1 MSRAKRLGRLVPL
14 VAGVLLAVACG
25 GPQEPGSAG
34 TDCFR
39 DDDCEPGLVC
49 ASLDPAIPG
58 DRVCTDDVSGL
69 VSTVPGPVQTDAA
82 RRGGGGSRRWCQP
95 GGAPNGD
102 QPAAGAPSQ
111 PAAGG
116 APSTLPPAAFRTRGA
131 GGRRIQPLALTASRR
146 TSRGCASGRG
156 ASPGGRRR
164 RLRP

>member
-14 VAGVLLAVACG
+14 VAGFLVAVACG

-49 ASLDPAIPG
+49 ASLDPAVPG

-69 VSTVPGPVQTDAA
+69 VSTVPGPVADSGAPPPDGVA
-82 RRGGGGSRRWCQP
+82 GAP
-95 GGAPNGD
+95 AMVPAGGAPSGD
-102 QPAAGAPSQ
+102 PPAAGAPSQ

-116 APSTLPPAAFRTRGA
+116 APSTPPAGGVPNTGA
-131 GGRRIQPLALTASRR
+131 GGA
-146 TSRGCASGRG
+146 
-156 ASPGGRRR
+156 
-164 RLRP
+164 

>member
-25 GPQEPGSAG
+25 GPQEPGNAG

-49 ASLDPAIPG
+49 ASLDPALPD

-69 VSTVPGPVQTDAA
+69 VSTVPGPVEDTPPEGVAGA
-82 RRGGGGSRRWCQP
+82 P
-95 GGAPNGD
+95 AMMPAGGAPNGE

-116 APSTLPPAAFRTRGA
+116 TSAGGASSGGTSAGGTSTGGTSSGGVPAAGTGGA
-131 GGRRIQPLALTASRR
+131 P
-146 TSRGCASGRG
+146 
-156 ASPGGRRR
+156 
-164 RLRP
+164 